1 MRTHAKE
8 NLNKL
13 DYTTI
18 VQQARAASTLVLL
31 CPAFLQVQVSG
42 HGLVAS
48 SFNTCLAVSGF
59 LAKSKWVGMVWSI
72 MARSKPVTEPG
83 TDPHAER
90 LIQPENLKGE

>member
-1 MRTHAKE
+1 
-8 NLNKL
+8 LNKL
-13 DYTTI
+13 DYYTTV

-31 CPAFLQVQVSG
+31 CRAFLQVQVSG

-59 LAKSKWVGMVWSI
+59 LASPSEWAWVWSI

-83 TDPHAER
+83 THTPSR
-90 LIQPENLKGE
+90 

>member
-1 MRTHAKE
+1 MHRDT

-31 CPAFLQVQVSG
+31 CPAFLQVEVSG
-42 HGLVAS
+42 HGLVES

-59 LAKSKWVGMVWSI
+59 CLQVQVSGHGLVDSGS
-72 MARSKPVTEPG
+72 
-83 TDPHAER
+83 
-90 LIQPENLKGE
+90 